1 MVIKEYNYSEGAGG
15 AGGGGLSELP
25 WQPTVA
31 STISDTGCD
40 VQETGGGG
48 GRRFCFK
55 WNDAVVWKGQTHSC
69 TDVVAEG
76 RTGRSNVGFITLSQK
91 TEPV

>member
-40 VQETGGGG
+40 VQETGGGAG
-48 GRRFCFK
+48 GGFVLNGTTPSSGRDKHTAARMPWLK
-55 WNDAVVWKGQTHSC
+55 VVQ
-69 TDVVAEG
+69 V
-76 RTGRSNVGFITLSQK
+76 IQM
-91 TEPV
+91 

>member
-1 MVIKEYNYSEGAGG
+1 MGGG
-15 AGGGGLSELP
+15 ASELP

-48 GRRFCFK
+48 GREEVLFEMERRRRL
-55 WNDAVVWKGQTHSC
+55 
-69 TDVVAEG
+69 EG
-76 RTGRSNVGFITLSQK
+76 TNTQLHGCRG
-91 TEPV
+91 